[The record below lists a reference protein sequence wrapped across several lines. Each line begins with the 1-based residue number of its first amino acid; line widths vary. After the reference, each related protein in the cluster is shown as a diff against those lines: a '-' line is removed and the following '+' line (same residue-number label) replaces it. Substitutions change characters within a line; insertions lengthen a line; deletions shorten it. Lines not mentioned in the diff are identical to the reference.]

1 LFEAQDLL
9 NDIYHVLPL
18 LGINAFEMVVD
29 DANGSTSESLII
41 SSKGIRA
48 TGFATNS
55 CIGLRDS
62 LVQHGVLDNASYPW
76 TFTQDFTFEL
86 PSMAASAV

>member
-1 LFEAQDLL
+1 
-9 NDIYHVLPL
+9 
-18 LGINAFEMVVD
+18 MVVA

-48 TGFATNS
+48 TGFVSNS

-62 LVQHGVLDNASYPW
+62 LVQQGVLNNVSNPW
-76 TFTQDFTFEL
+76 TFTQDYTFESL
-86 PSMAASAV
+86 SMSASAV